1 VRIPRF
7 ALLRFSQYSGLQFN
21 RTRPDDDLTQDLL
34 LPDVTYSDWDFDLFE
49 DFEREFRV
57 DLSRIRS
64 PAKIDTVRDWI
75 RFLASMAAM
84 KSDR

>member
-1 VRIPRF
+1 
-7 ALLRFSQYSGLQFN
+7 
-21 RTRPDDDLTQDLL
+21 